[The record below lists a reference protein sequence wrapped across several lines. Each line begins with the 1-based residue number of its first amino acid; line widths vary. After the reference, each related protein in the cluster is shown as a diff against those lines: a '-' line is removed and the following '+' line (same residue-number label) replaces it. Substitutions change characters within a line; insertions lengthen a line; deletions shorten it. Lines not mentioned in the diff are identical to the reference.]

1 MRGKIEILLL
11 LPFLIL
17 LSGCERKIKSPT
29 SPDEDFFIPPT
40 PKEIV
45 LKVGDQRID
54 LFWEVD
60 DTSKIGGY
68 KIYRADSSGATPSLY
83 DSTLVAQYADRSVK
97 NGQEYFY
104 QISALDKKGFEGYK
118 SQIVSA
124 RPNLYSIIINE
135 NRKLTNSLN
144 VSLRLIAPTFT
155 SYMLL
160 GNDSVFSNSSWEN
173 FSTTRSWVLETGDG
187 EKIVYV
193 KYKDQDGN
201 ESFNF
206 YQDKIILDIQAQILS
221 LTEDTQ
227 GEPKSPGEVIHF
239 RLESGETSGD
249 AKLDLGSSTNI
260 KLYDDGTNGDQ
271 IPEDGVYELDYLI
284 PINSEMEE
292 ALVTGHFKDE
302 AGNQAP
308 AFTAPGKVTIQAPPS
323 AVLLFPPSSPTQ
335 STLTVYWT
343 QNQDNDFYSYRVYRG
358 KTNLVDNDSLLVNTI
373 LSRTVTNYTDTGL
386 SSGTTYYYKIYVY
399 DRSGLFSGSNV
410 EKGTTLENKPP
421 AKVTVSLSAVDSTTL
436 RVSWSQNRDSDFD
449 FYRIYRLET
458 DTATGVTDTTSIV
471 TISQQS
477 TTSYTDSQL
486 KVGFRYCYYILVYD
500 LEGEKSEPSNLEC
513 RVL

>member
-1 MRGKIEILLL
+1 MRGKIVILLL

-29 SPDEDFFIPPT
+29 SPDEDFFIPST
-40 PKEIV
+40 PKGIV
-45 LKVGDQRID
+45 LKIGDQRID
-54 LFWEVD
+54 LFWQVD

-68 KIYRADSSGATPSLY
+68 NIYRADSSGVTPALY
-83 DSTLVAQYADRSVK
+83 DSTAVAYYTDRSVK

-118 SQIVSA
+118 SKIVSA
-124 RPNLYSIIINE
+124 RPNLYGIIINE

-144 VSLRLIAPTFT
+144 VTLRLIAPAFT

-160 GNDSVFSNSSWEN
+160 GDDSVFSNSSWEN
-173 FSTTRSWVLETGDG
+173 FSTTRSWVLESGDG
-187 EKIVYV
+187 EKIVFV

-206 YQDKIILDIQAQILS
+206 YQDKIILDTQAQILS

-227 GEPKSPGEVIHF
+227 GESKSPGEVIHF
-239 RLESGETSGD
+239 RLKSGETPGD
-249 AKLDLGSSTNI
+249 AKVDLGSSTNI
-260 KLYDDGTNGDQ
+260 KLFDDGTNGDQ
-271 IPEDGVYELDYLI
+271 ISGDGVYELDYLI
-284 PINSEMEE
+284 PLNAEMEG
-292 ALVTGHFKDE
+292 ALVIGHFKDE

-308 AFTAPGKVTIQAPPS
+308 AFTAPGKVTIQSPPTPVVLFAPS
-323 AVLLFPPSSPTQ
+323 AATQ
-335 STLTVYWT
+335 SSLTLYWT

-358 KTNLVDNDSLLVNTI
+358 KTNFVDNDSLLVNTI

-386 SSGTTYYYKIYVY
+386 SSGTTYYYKVYVY

-436 RVSWSQNRDSDFD
+436 RVSWSQNRDFD
-449 FYRIYRLET
+449 FYYYQIFRVDST
-458 DTATGVTDTTSIV
+458 QGVTTSIAI
-471 TISQQS
+471 ISQQS
-477 TTSYTDSQL
+477 TTSYNDSQL
-486 KVGFRYCYYILVYD
+486 KVGAKYCYYILVHD
-500 LEGEKSEPSNLEC
+500 LEGLISDPSDLVC
-513 RVL
+513 WLY

>member
-11 LPFLIL
+11 LPFLISI
-17 LSGCERKIKSPT
+17 SGCEREIKSPT

-124 RPNLYSIIINE
+124 RPNLYGIIINE

-173 FSTTRSWVLETGDG
+173 FSTTRNWVLETGDG

-386 SSGTTYYYKIYVY
+386 SSGTTYYYKVYVY

-436 RVSWSQNRDSDFD
+436 RVSWSQNHDHDFD
-449 FYRIYRLET
+449 FYQVFRV
-458 DTATGVTDTTSIV
+458 DTSQGVTDTISIAIV
-471 TISQQS
+471 SQQS
-477 TTSYTDSQL
+477 TTSYNDSQL
-486 KVGFRYCYYILVYD
+486 KVGAKYCYYVVVYD
-500 LEGEKSEPSNLEC
+500 QEGLVSDPSDLVC
-513 RVL
+513 WPY